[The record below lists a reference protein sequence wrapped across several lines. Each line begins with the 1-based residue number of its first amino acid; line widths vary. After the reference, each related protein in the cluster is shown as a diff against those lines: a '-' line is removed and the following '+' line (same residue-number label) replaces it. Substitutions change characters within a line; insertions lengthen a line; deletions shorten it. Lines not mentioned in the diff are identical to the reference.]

1 MDFTTSSTENE
12 RWHFISYT
20 LIDPS
25 YVNLSIVDANSGAL
39 VRTLFQGGQFS
50 GPCSFVWDGVD
61 NWGDPRLGGNYRV
74 TLYDTSCYINSASG
88 LPANVVFK
96 EASFHHEYNPYINY
110 TPGDVNNN
118 GTINITDVSYLIAYV
133 YKGGPRPQPYI
144 CVGDVNASGSVQILD
159 VTYLTNYLYKN
170 GPDLLDGCQIA
181 P

>member
-1 MDFTTSSTENE
+1 M
-12 RWHFISYT
+12 FI
-20 LIDPS
+20 
-25 YVNLSIVDANSGAL
+25 
-39 VRTLFQGGQFS
+39 
-50 GPCSFVWDGVD
+50 CWDGVD
-61 NWGDPRLGGNYRV
+61 NWGDPRASGNYRV
-74 TLYDTSCYINSASG
+74 TLYDTSAYYNITTG
-88 LPANVVFK
+88 LPVNVVFK

-133 YKGGPRPQPYI
+133 YKSGPRPQPYI

-159 VTYLTNYLYKN
+159 ITYLTNYLYKN